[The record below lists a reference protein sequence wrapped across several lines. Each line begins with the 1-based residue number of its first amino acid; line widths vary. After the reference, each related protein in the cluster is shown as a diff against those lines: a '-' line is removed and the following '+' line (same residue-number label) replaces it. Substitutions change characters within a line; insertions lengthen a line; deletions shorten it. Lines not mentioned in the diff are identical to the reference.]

1 MERRIAR
8 MSSAPVIGRQIKQH
22 SVGLL
27 CVGYR
32 AAGQSSTCLRRV
44 QNCRPPPSHDTPRSA
59 QVPHECAGSCPARAL
74 RLMGVP
80 LRG

>member
-32 AAGQSSTCLRRV
+32 AAGYSSSCFVKSRTADRRP
-44 QNCRPPPSHDTPRSA
+44 RTTPRDRRKFLTSVRDHV
-59 QVPHECAGSCPARAL
+59 QQGR
-74 RLMGVP
+74 
-80 LRG
+80 

>member
-8 MSSAPVIGRQIKQH
+8 MSSAPVIGRRIKQTV
-22 SVGLL
+22 SGLR

-32 AAGQSSTCLRRV
+32 GGGTQQLLLRKV

-59 QVPHECAGSCPARAL
+59 QIPHECAGSCPARAL

>member
-22 SVGLL
+22 SVGSPLRWLSGGGTQQLL
-27 CVGYR
+27 
-32 AAGQSSTCLRRV
+32 LRKV

-59 QVPHECAGSCPARAL
+59 QVPPECAGSCPTRAL

-80 LRG
+80 PRG

>member
-1 MERRIAR
+1 MERRLAGCPQPLLSGGGSSKQCR
-8 MSSAPVIGRQIKQH
+8 VSSALAIGGGTQQ
-22 SVGLL
+22 LL
-27 CVGYR
+27 
-32 AAGQSSTCLRRV
+32 LRKV

-59 QVPHECAGSCPARAL
+59 QIPHECAGSCPARAL